1 MNLDSVNK
9 NYINFKE
16 VKMQNWPQKLKCWR
30 AGAKNGAYLGLVIVF
45 VSFGSGCATTR
56 KTTTTETTVT
66 SNEPAEVSSD
76 QQSETTTTTTTE
88 TETETKAKRPG
99 IISSTFHAIG
109 YVIALPFIVIGG
121 LFRIIFGG

>member
-1 MNLDSVNK
+1 
-9 NYINFKE
+9 
-16 VKMQNWPQKLKCWR
+16 MQNWPQKLKCWR

-45 VSFGSGCATTR
+45 VSLGSGCATTH

-66 SNEPAEVSSD
+66 SNKPVEVSRD
-76 QQSETTTTTTTE
+76 QQGETTTTTTE
-88 TETETKAKRPG
+88 TETETKTKRPG

>member
-1 MNLDSVNK
+1 
-9 NYINFKE
+9 
-16 VKMQNWPQKLKCWR
+16 MQICSQKLEYWR
-30 AGAKNGAYLGLVIVF
+30 ACAKNAAYLGLVIVF
-45 VSFGSGCATTR
+45 VSLGLGCATTR